1 MNIGKLD
8 RLVTIQA
15 YTTSRSSSGEPLET
29 WANLTNGIV
38 WASLRNTAA
47 SEKVE
52 NEQLVAIVSTTWNIR
67 YLSTVNE
74 TQRILYNS
82 KYYYITGIKIHG
94 RNEFMELTTELR
106 DN

>member
-8 RLVTIQA
+8 RLITLQQ
-15 YTTSRSSSGEPLET
+15 YTTSRSSSGEALET
-29 WANLTNGIV
+29 WGNLANGNV
-38 WASLRNTAA
+38 WASLRNTA
-47 SEKVE
+47 SGEKVE
-52 NEQLVAIVSTTWNIR
+52 NEQLVAVTTTIWNIR

-82 KYYYITGIKIHG
+82 KYYYITGVKIHG
-94 RNEFMELTTELR
+94 RNEFIELTTELR